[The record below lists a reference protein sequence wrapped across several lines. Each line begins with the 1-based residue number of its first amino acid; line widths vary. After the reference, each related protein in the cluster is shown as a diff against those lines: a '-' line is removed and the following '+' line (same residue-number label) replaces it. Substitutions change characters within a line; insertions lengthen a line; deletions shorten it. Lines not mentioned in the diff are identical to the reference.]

1 MQFFGRFMQPHQ
13 RIGVRLG
20 SFELN
25 LETGELC
32 SLDPESAFPTTFLP
46 EKPFRVLRV
55 LVELNG
61 KLGSREEIRR
71 RLWPNDTVVDFEHSI
86 NVAIATLRRAFG
98 DSATEPKYIETVP
111 RRGYRL
117 VVPVEW
123 VTAVDRENGVLP
135 DDLSPED
142 GRSANEAGAGP
153 IGRKVSHFRVIEVI
167 GGGGM
172 GMVYRA
178 EDLKLGRQ
186 VALKFLPEEMAGDPV
201 SLKRFEREAQTAS
214 ALNHPNI
221 CTIFE
226 IEDYDGQPIIVMELL
241 RGKTLRDRLAE
252 SGETKMPLDDLLQI
266 ALETCDGLQS
276 AHAKGIIHRDIKP
289 ANIFLTSG
297 GPAKILDFGLAKLVE
312 SEDAGS
318 LEKQDSDRST
328 NPLLQFKAPIGHDT
342 GLSRTGL
349 AMGTTGYMSPEQI
362 RREKLDARTDL
373 FSFGL
378 VLFEMAT
385 GERAFPGN
393 NAAEVDQALLH
404 EKATRIRELNPAIP
418 PMLQAV
424 IKRAVEKEPG
434 KRYGSAAEMRAA
446 LKLVPSP
453 RSLRFRRIR
462 IWIAAAVLILL
473 VATGALI
480 SWRYLHRFQLTAADT
495 IVIADITNR
504 TSDPVLDDAL
514 NFALPVEFSQTP
526 FLQVLAQDKVRETM
540 TQLHHP
546 IDGKVTPE
554 IAREVC
560 LKTNSKAVVTSA
572 IADAGNHFRILLT
585 GINCNTGRIFARSE
599 QDATLR
605 NEVVHAVG
613 VAGAQLR
620 ARMGEPDD
628 SLRSFNKPLDLATT
642 WSPEALQLLSQGF
655 KKQISMD
662 FAATIPFY
670 ERAVGI
676 DQSFALAYASVGISY
691 LYAGK
696 PAESLV
702 AEKKA
707 YELRDR
713 LTGQLKFLA
722 ETLYYDIG
730 LGDLRK
736 SYPVYEEWIQT
747 FPLDGVGHH
756 NFSTS
761 LLALGE
767 YDRAASQAREGV
779 RLMPLLRDGS
789 YRTLMQAT
797 TYAGHLVEAEAIFD
811 EAKFR
816 KLDDASMHDAR
827 SLIAFLQ
834 HDDLSMQKEL
844 SWLSLHD
851 PKTYALFRET
861 QAKAYDGH
869 FAEARRLLQNYKE
882 PGATSNTRPRLDL
895 SLLGLALQEA
905 EAGDTTSAARL
916 VRSTTQ
922 HHVSRQ
928 EQLVLAMVFARTGKS
943 EETKR
948 LADEISR
955 EAPQD
960 TITQFYLLPT
970 IRASIELSQNRPTSA
985 IDLLRPTER
994 YELAYP
1000 TSFNS
1005 VYPAYVRGLSY
1016 LQMGQ
1021 GKQAAAEFQKLIDH
1035 PALVGRFDTGA
1046 LAYLQLGR
1054 AQAII
1059 GDSANARKS
1068 YQTFLA
1074 IWKGADPD
1082 LPAYKQAKSEF
1093 AALR

>member
-1 MQFFGRFMQPHQ
+1 MQPHQ

-20 SFELN
+20 SFDLN

-32 SLDPESAFPTTFLP
+32 SLDPESAFPRTFLP

-241 RGKTLRDRLAE
+241 HGKTLRDRLAE

-266 ALETCDGLQS
+266 ALETCDGLQA
-276 AHAKGIIHRDIKP
+276 AHSKGIIHRDIKP
-289 ANIFLTSG
+289 ANIFLTREGS
-297 GPAKILDFGLAKLVE
+297 AKILDFGLAKLVE
-312 SEDAGS
+312 SEEDGGREQPES
-318 LEKQDSDRST
+318 VRST
-328 NPLLQFKAPIGHDT
+328 NPLIRFKAPIGADT

-349 AMGTTGYMSPEQI
+349 AMGTTSYMSPEQV

-393 NAAEVDQALLH
+393 SAAEVHQALLH

-424 IKRAVEKEPG
+424 IERALEKEPD
-434 KRYGSAAEMRAA
+434 KRYGSAAEMRTD
-446 LKLVPSP
+446 LELVPSP
-453 RSLRFRRIR
+453 GSLRLRRIWR
-462 IWIAAAVLILL
+462 WIGVAVVIPLAAA
-473 VATGALI
+473 AASTY
-480 SWRYLHRFQLTAADT
+480 WRYQHRFQLSASDT
-495 IVIADITNR
+495 IVIAEITNR

-514 NFALPVEFSQTP
+514 NFALPVELSQTP

-540 TQLHHP
+540 TLLHHP

-572 IADAGNHFRILLT
+572 IADAGNHYRILLT
-585 GINCNTGRIFARSE
+585 GVNCNTGQIFASSE
-599 QDATLR
+599 QDAPLR
-605 NEVVHAVG
+605 NGVVHAFG
-613 VAGAQLR
+613 LAGAQLR
-620 ARMGEPDD
+620 RRMGEPGD
-628 SLRSFNKPLDLATT
+628 SLKKFNKPLELATS

-655 KKQISMD
+655 KKQLSRDIR
-662 FAATIPFY
+662 ATIPLY
-670 ERAVGI
+670 ERAIGI
-676 DQSFALAYASVGISY
+676 DPSFALAYATVGISY
-691 LYAGK
+691 LYAGQ
-696 PAESLV
+696 PAKSLA

-707 YELRDR
+707 YELRER

-722 ETLYYDIG
+722 ETLYYDVG
-730 LGDLRK
+730 LGDLQE
-736 SYPVYEEWIQT
+736 SYSIYEEWIQT

-756 NFSTS
+756 NFSAS
-761 LLALGE
+761 LLVLGE
-767 YDRAASQAREGV
+767 YDRAASEAREAI

-789 YRTLMQAT
+789 YRPLMQAT
-797 TYAGHLVEAEAIFD
+797 TYAGHLEEAKAIFD
-811 EAKFR
+811 EAKSR
-816 KLDDASMHDAR
+816 NLDDAEMHDSR
-827 SLIAFLQ
+827 NLIAFLQ
-834 HDDLSMQKEL
+834 HDDPGMQEEL
-844 SWLSLHD
+844 RWLNDHD
-851 PKTYALFRET
+851 RKRSALWRELEEEG
-861 QAKAYDGH
+861 YYGH
-869 FAEARRLLQNYKE
+869 FAKARRLLPSNKE
-882 PGATSNTRPRLDL
+882 LQATSSTRGQLT
-895 SLLGLALQEA
+895 LGSIHLALQEA
-905 EAGDTTSAARL
+905 EAGDTTSAGL
-916 VRSTTQ
+916 QVGSTTQ
-922 HHVSRQ
+922 LHGSRM
-928 EQLVLAMVFARTGKS
+928 EQLNLAMVFARTGNS
-943 EETKR
+943 EASKR

-955 EAPQD
+955 ESPED

-970 IRASIELSQNRPTSA
+970 IRASIELRQNRPTSA
-985 IDLLRPTER
+985 IELLRPAER
-994 YELAYP
+994 YELAFP

-1005 VYPAYVRGLSY
+1005 VYPAYVRGLAY

-1021 GKQAAAEFQKLIDH
+1021 GKQAAGEFQKLIDH
-1035 PALVGRFDTGA
+1035 PALVGRWVTGA

-1054 AQAII
+1054 AQAMM
-1059 GDSANARKS
+1059 GDNADARKS